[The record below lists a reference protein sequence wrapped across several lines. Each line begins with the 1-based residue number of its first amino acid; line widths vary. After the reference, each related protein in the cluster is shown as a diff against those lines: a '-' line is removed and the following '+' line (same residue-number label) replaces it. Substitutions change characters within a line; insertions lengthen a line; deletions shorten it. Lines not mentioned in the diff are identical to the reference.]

1 MGRDS
6 DELDNEIDFI
16 LKCLLHEDDNI
27 ENLPVPVYSSI
38 KPTMGPHLILRIS
51 ISIGHFS
58 TEIDLTHHVTI
69 R

>member
-16 LKCLLHEDDNI
+16 SKCFLHEDDNI

-38 KPTMGPHLILRIS
+38 KPTMGPHLILHIS
-51 ISIGHFS
+51 ISTGNFS
-58 TEIDLTHHVTI
+58 TEIDLARHAKI